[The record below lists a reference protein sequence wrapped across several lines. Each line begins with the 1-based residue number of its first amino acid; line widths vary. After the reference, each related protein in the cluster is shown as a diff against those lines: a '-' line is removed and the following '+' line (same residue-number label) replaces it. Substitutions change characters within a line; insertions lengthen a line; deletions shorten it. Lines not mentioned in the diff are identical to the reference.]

1 MTEVAGVTGETPLI
15 LPPFWNCTQ
24 TPQVVQMKHLEDNN
38 PLFSPTWPLCTL
50 FSDSLWSCLFF
61 FSFFFPKSGCV
72 TLLSLSFGSLLNS
85 WTLNKDAACQSK
97 TLSHSLYSHYR
108 WAGIHNR
115 NKNHNRGPV
124 ISGTCYENT
133 KKCKKKLLQK
143 QRFLW
148 LVLSYKKKE
157 RKKILH
163 ENLGWN
169 QSRLCSHETIS
180 CESVS
185 AADIVTKRI
194 HSMPSE
200 SPPLIC
206 ITMVGYNEQMSD
218 SFLTMNSVQRRG
230 EGKKKRKRGEGEKNR
245 WTRNGW
251 DVEIVSVQGGGDGL
265 GECASLFSPLSLFL
279 AYMTT
284 ARFA

>member
-1 MTEVAGVTGETPLI
+1 
-15 LPPFWNCTQ
+15 
-24 TPQVVQMKHLEDNN
+24 MKHEWQRWPVSQGR
-38 PLFSPTWPLCTL
+38 PLSFFRL
-50 FSDSLWSCLFF
+50 FEIAHKHHRLYRWSILRITILYSVQPDHCARCFRIHSGAAFF
-61 FSFFFPKSGCV
+61 FFLFFFPKSGCV

-157 RKKILH
+157 RKKSYMRIWA
-163 ENLGWN
+163 G
-169 QSRLCSHETIS
+169 IKV
-180 CESVS
+180 VS
-185 AADIVTKRI
+185 AAMK
-194 HSMPSE
+194 PSA
-200 SPPLIC
+200 
-206 ITMVGYNEQMSD
+206 
-218 SFLTMNSVQRRG
+218 
-230 EGKKKRKRGEGEKNR
+230 
-245 WTRNGW
+245 
-251 DVEIVSVQGGGDGL
+251 
-265 GECASLFSPLSLFL
+265 ASLLVLL
-279 AYMTT
+279 IL
-284 ARFA
+284 